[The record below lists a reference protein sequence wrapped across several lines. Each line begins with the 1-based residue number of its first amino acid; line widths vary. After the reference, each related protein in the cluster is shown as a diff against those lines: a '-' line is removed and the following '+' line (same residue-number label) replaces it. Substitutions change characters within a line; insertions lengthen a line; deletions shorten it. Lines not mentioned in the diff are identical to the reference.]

1 MVRIRKA
8 AIGDTKMIAHIYVDT
23 WRSSYA
29 GMIPEKVLLRLNV
42 ERQTASWTRLIGG
55 ASPDQVYV
63 AETEERIVVGFVGV
77 GPVRAGPPPFEG
89 EIYTLYVLD
98 DHQGTGVGRM
108 LLKAGF
114 ESLLKT
120 GTNSALIW
128 VLGGNPTRF
137 FYEAMGGERVAER
150 NEPLWGSIVHQI
162 AYGWRDL
169 ESLVKEV
176 QDQ

>member
-8 AIGDTKMIAHIYVDT
+8 AIGDAKMIAHIYVET
-23 WRSSYA
+23 WRSAYA
-29 GMIPEKVLLRLNV
+29 GMIPEDVLLRLNI
-42 ERQTASWTRLIGG
+42 ERQTASWARQIGG
-55 ASPDQVYV
+55 GSPDQIFV
-63 AETEERIVVGFVGV
+63 AETEQRIVVGFVGV
-77 GPVRAGPPPFEG
+77 GPVRVGPPPFEG

-98 DHQGTGVGRM
+98 DHQGTGVGRL

-114 ESLLKT
+114 ESLIGS

-150 NEPLWGSIVHQI
+150 NEPLW
-162 AYGWRDL
+162 
-169 ESLVKEV
+169 
-176 QDQ
+176 